1 MRIGTR
7 LRAILPRAAT
17 AAIVLTLAA
26 TTAAVAAL
34 GSDGSWSGTATYGQR
49 DDGGGKLPMAMRV
62 FSHGRIV
69 NFSFPTV
76 AVRCP
81 NQRLDGL
88 ISANSGFTSEGN
100 GRSPVSGG
108 VNVSPNGA
116 FSDHSRNYT
125 DVYLPGQMSKYAS
138 LETDARID
146 GRFTSA
152 TRVHGTFT
160 AVTIVRPTARHA
172 HVYRCRSGRV
182 AWTAH
187 HGGGSSAGGGSRG
200 RGGRAA
206 R

>member
-1 MRIGTR
+1 MT
-7 LRAILPRAAT
+7 
-17 AAIVLTLAA
+17 
-26 TTAAVAAL
+26 
-34 GSDGSWSGTATYGQR
+34 
-49 DDGGGKLPMAMRV
+49 MRV

-69 NFSFPTV
+69 NFSFASV

-81 NQRLDGL
+81 NPKLDGL

-108 VNVSPNGA
+108 VNVARDGA

-125 DVYLPGQMSKYAS
+125 DLYLPSHVHKYAS
-138 LETDARID
+138 LETDARVV

-152 TRVHGTFT
+152 TRAHGTFT
-160 AVTIVRPTARHA
+160 AVTIVRPTARGA
-172 HVYRCRSGRV
+172 KSYRCRSGRD

-187 HGGGSSAGGGSRG
+187 KGGGGPTGGGGSRG
-200 RGGRAA
+200 GGRT